1 MFAKLLFSSHGCEGQ
16 KASMNVAA
24 DSRLM
29 QEGEK
34 GGGEKWQ
41 SGQWVKLS

>member
-1 MFAKLLFSSHGCEGQ
+1 MFAMLLFSSHGCEGE

-29 QEGEK
+29 QEGER
-34 GGGEKWQ
+34 GGGAREVGNQ
-41 SGQWVKLS
+41 ANG